1 MRLSRHFTSMRFPC
15 MSIYA
20 LTLAWEQSRW
30 LDRSITS
37 VLSGKRRT
45 KLPSNSFVSRSLNSI
60 EVQNGT
66 SIELDTKLVAEH
78 NSKNSEYWIPNS
90 TIQSQKDKFFMWN
103 LPSIF
108 QDPRSQIQSATSQIN
123 YGEPVYQR
131 CILRSCWT
139 FDKNFSDGPNIQLFR
154 GIRNPKWRWALWW
167 LFYSVASL
175 KRLR

>member
-30 LDRSITS
+30 LDRSKTS

-66 SIELDTKLVAEH
+66 SIELDTKSV
-78 NSKNSEYWIPNS
+78 KGCRTQFQKQWIPNS

-108 QDPRSQIQSATSQIN
+108 QDPRSQIQSTPSHSN
-123 YGEPVYQR
+123 YDEPVYQR
-131 CILRSCWT
+131 CILRSLVEHLTKISVTGQIFNCFVVSKSEMT
-139 FDKNFSDGPNIQLFR
+139 MGSLM
-154 GIRNPKWRWALWW
+154 AL
-167 LFYSVASL
+167 L
-175 KRLR
+175 